1 MARRMLIAG
10 NWKMNGL
17 RQSLGIIEEIRAFAI
32 VRSDLDILIAPP
44 ATLIPAAVKIAGV
57 VKIGGQDCHS
67 KRSGAHTGDISAE
80 MLKDAGATYV
90 ILGHSERRAGHNEK
104 SAMVRAKA
112 TAAQSAGLMPVI
124 CIGESESERRAG
136 KAELVIG
143 RQLEESLPHDTD
155 YVIAYEPIWAIGT
168 GLTASL
174 DDIAAMHIFIRD
186 RLPAGKDVKILYGGS
201 VKPENAAAILAI
213 EDVDGALVG
222 GASLKADSFTAIIDA
237 APIRFAASK

>member
-17 RQSLGIIEEIRAFAI
+17 HQSIGIIKEIRDTAI

-44 ATLIPAAVKIAGV
+44 ATLISVAAEIAGL

-67 KRSGAHTGDISAE
+67 ERSGAHTGDISAE
-80 MLKDAGATYV
+80 MLKDAGAGYV
-90 ILGHSERRAGHNEK
+90 LLGHSERRADHNEK
-104 SAMVRAKA
+104 NAMVRSKA
-112 TAAQSAGLMPVI
+112 TTAQSAGLMPVI

-143 RQLEESLPHDTD
+143 RQLEESLPHDAG
-155 YVIAYEPIWAIGT
+155 YVIAYEPVWAIGT

-174 DDIAAMHIFIRD
+174 DDIAAMHVFIRA
-186 RLPAGKDVKILYGGS
+186 RLPAGDAVQILYGGS

-222 GASLKADSFTAIIDA
+222 GASLKADSFSAIIEA